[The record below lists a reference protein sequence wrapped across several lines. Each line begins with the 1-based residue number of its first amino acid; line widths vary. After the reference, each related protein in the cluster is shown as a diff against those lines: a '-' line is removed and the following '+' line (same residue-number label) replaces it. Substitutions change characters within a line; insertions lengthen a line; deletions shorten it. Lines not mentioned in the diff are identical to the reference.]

1 MGPGSIGW
9 FWSIAA
15 TDGRTQSGWCLSLT
29 ARGDADSFSSHFATD
44 GTFTNILGIFFSGRQ
59 AFRDRH
65 EAIFRTVFKG
75 STQTLRL
82 AALRFIRTDV
92 AIADVDATVRGYAA
106 LPEGVSPM
114 PDGTLRTKLL
124 LVLIKEHGDWWIT
137 AFHNV
142 AVAPSASK
150 S

>member
-59 AFRDRH
+59 
-65 EAIFRTVFKG
+65 
-75 STQTLRL
+75 
-82 AALRFIRTDV
+82 
-92 AIADVDATVRGYAA
+92 VRGYAA

-114 PDGTLRTKLL
+114 PDGTLRMKLL